1 MYRMGKEEADAAARV
16 IMGGELFKVN
26 EKYCETEKAEQDMRR
41 IFDVKNALI
50 MTSGM
55 GALVSALT
63 ALGVGPGDQV
73 IVPAYTYIAT
83 AMAVVAAGAIPV
95 IAEIDDSLTIDPQ
108 DVERKITS
116 ATKAIIPVHIQ
127 GFPCNMDEICRIA
140 KKYNLKIVEDAC
152 QADGG
157 KYHGRRLGTIGDA
170 GALSFNQFKLITC
183 GEGGALLTNDDKV
196 YERALIYHDSNAVK
210 FFGNQLEGIEER
222 EFCGVEYR
230 TNEVQSA
237 ILREQLKKMDGI
249 IDDLRRIKKKIMDSL
264 AGKCKFIK
272 SNDISGDLATTA
284 AFAFDSAEEAE
295 KFAELAGGYRP
306 INTGKHI
313 YDHWT
318 PILEKRG
325 AYNPMSDPFKMEA
338 NKGIVPDYNV
348 NMCPKTLEILSNTV
362 YIPLNP
368 DMSDEDV
375 EGIIERCKKASIN

>member
-1 MYRMGKEEADAAARV
+1 
-16 IMGGELFKVN
+16 
-26 EKYCETEKAEQDMRR
+26 
-41 IFDVKNALI
+41 
-50 MTSGM
+50 
-55 GALVSALT
+55 
-63 ALGVGPGDQV
+63 
-73 IVPAYTYIAT
+73 
-83 AMAVVAAGAIPV
+83 MAVVAAGAIPV

-264 AGKCKFIK
+264 AGECKFIK

-313 YDHWT
+313 YDHWA